1 MIWQRCHGSQQIK
14 SVVGV
19 LYRLV
24 ESQEEIATIGYVDTL
39 EEQAV
44 LEDLLDQAK
53 PAYGDLSQKT
63 SVDDYHYL
71 LKTPFRYPPLPWGSR
86 FGRRHEMGIF
96 YGGCGVEVTLVESAF
111 YRFVFWFSIDAK
123 PVKAMIKSQHHVFS
137 VEYASQH
144 GVKLQ
149 SAAFAAEQSLLIH
162 ASDYHACQ
170 NLGSAMREAGVEAF
184 EYTSARDPER
194 GICVGL
200 FNLAPLATKEP
211 KSKANWFC
219 EVSAR
224 RVAFRESESSD
235 VIAFAVDDFLVDGEF
250 PQPA

>member
-1 MIWQRCHGSQQIK
+1 MIWQRCHGAQQIK
-14 SVVGV
+14 LVEGV

-24 ESQEEIATIGYVDTL
+24 ESQEEIATNGYVDTL

-53 PAYGDLSQKT
+53 PAYGDLNHQGNL
-63 SVDDYHYL
+63 DDYHYL

-86 FGRRHEMGIF
+86 FGRRHELGIL
-96 YGGCGVEVTLVESAF
+96 YGGRGIEVTLAESAF
-111 YRFVFWFSIDAK
+111 YRFIFWFSIDAE
-123 PVKAMIKSQHHVFS
+123 PIKASIKSQHQLFS
-137 VEYASQH
+137 VEYNSQS
-144 GVKLQ
+144 GVQLHAPEF
-149 SAAFAAEQSLLIH
+149 SAEQSLLTH
-162 ASDYHACQ
+162 VTNYHACQ

-250 PQPA
+250 PRPA